1 VALKE
6 DRIGQTW
13 LVPQRLIDFILEKHI
28 CYFIANL
35 VEEVDFKKIDQK
47 YWHTRGE
54 AAYSRRMLLRIVI
67 MASIDG
73 VFSSRKIA
81 RLAEEN
87 MVYMYL
93 SGMDKPDFRTICRF
107 KIECGEQIED
117 AFKMTVKVDR
127 KWKLVQLNHIAIG
140 GTKIKANASTANL
153 INQGEIETIRKIL
166 EKGIETDEEEDKVH
180 GDKRGDEVPEELI
193 SRKKV
198 REIIQ
203 NVREENTDIANENK
217 LHQSSIKLLEQ
228 VVTGPKEKKQVLDKL
243 DHAEGELKKTPQ
255 KTVSLTDPESRWVKN
270 KKNRWEFS
278 YNLQL
283 AVDHDSGII
292 VASTVTQDP
301 TDHYQLIPQIEQIVE
316 TLGPLPD
323 DAKISGDN
331 GYFTED
337 NLKYLAENGLDGYI
351 PNRKQAHESKKGLKN
366 IKPFSK
372 HNFKYDYENDFYI
385 CPNNK
390 MLPYRK
396 TYEYNGVFMRQYYC
410 SDCLRCS
417 DQEKCVGKN
426 RVRIITDYGGVL
438 AKQMAWKMETPEGK
452 KEFAKRKEAAEWPF
466 GNIKKN
472 LKYTEFLTRGI
483 KQTITE
489 KNLLSISHNIKRI
502 YNIQNQDKINI
513 INLNT

>member
-1 VALKE
+1 MDWMVIFLTE
-6 DRIGQTW
+6 NRHT
-13 LVPQRLIDFILEKHI
+13 
-28 CYFIANL
+28 NL
-35 VEEVDFKKIDQK
+35 
-47 YWHTRGE
+47 
-54 AAYSRRMLLRIVI
+54 
-67 MASIDG
+67 
-73 VFSSRKIA
+73 
-81 RLAEEN
+81 
-87 MVYMYL
+87 
-93 SGMDKPDFRTICRF
+93 
-107 KIECGEQIED
+107 
-117 AFKMTVKVDR
+117 
-127 KWKLVQLNHIAIG
+127 
-140 GTKIKANASTANL
+140 
-153 INQGEIETIRKIL
+153 
-166 EKGIETDEEEDKVH
+166 
-180 GDKRGDEVPEELI
+180 
-193 SRKKV
+193 
-198 REIIQ
+198 
-203 NVREENTDIANENK
+203 
-217 LHQSSIKLLEQ
+217 
-228 VVTGPKEKKQVLDKL
+228 
-243 DHAEGELKKTPQ
+243 
-255 KTVSLTDPESRWVKN
+255 
-270 KKNRWEFS
+270 
-278 YNLQL
+278 
-283 AVDHDSGII
+283 
-292 VASTVTQDP
+292 
-301 TDHYQLIPQIEQIVE
+301 
-316 TLGPLPD
+316 
-323 DAKISGDN
+323 
-331 GYFTED
+331 
-337 NLKYLAENGLDGYI
+337 
-351 PNRKQAHESKKGLKN
+351 KKGLKN